1 MTVYGYQVQAGAQ
14 GGIISDGSQ
23 VTWNGSVV
31 DMSGGIITLIN
42 SNKTIQIETG
52 GEGRYLINWWI
63 ATQVQIGQIGSYFS
77 LVVSPGGTFNA
88 YEPSKMGEC
97 YGFALINVTGKTTI
111 QLTNSSG
118 VDIALG
124 AGENVQGSLII
135 TQIGGPTGPTGYTGY
150 TGYTGPTGYTGYTG
164 FTGPTGCTGPTGL
177 AAIFDYGFYG
187 QTGSLSVTG
196 NTGGAIPFNST
207 TIVQGGGISKSS
219 NGEITLTNPG
229 VYKIEYCLVIP
240 NSLSVNLG
248 GSKVYLQSSETGIIP
263 NSDCYIPIVAI
274 TLINTGAVATGQ
286 AIYES
291 TTSNDKITLVYYSV
305 STINITISGGT
316 IASITILK
324 IK

>member
-14 GGIISDGSQ
+14 GGIIPDGSQ
-23 VTWNGSVV
+23 VIWNGTAV

-52 GEGRYLINWWI
+52 GEGRYLINWWV
-63 ATQVQIGQIGSYFS
+63 ATQVQIGEIGSYFS

-88 YEPSKMGEC
+88 YEPSKTGEC
-97 YGFALINVTGKTTI
+97 YGFALINVTGKTTM

-118 VDIALG
+118 VDIALV
-124 AGENVQGSLII
+124 AGENVQASLII
-135 TQIGGPTGPTGYTGY
+135 TQIGGPTGATGPTGYTGY
-150 TGYTGPTGYTGYTG
+150 TGYTGPTGW
-164 FTGPTGCTGPTGL
+164 TGPTGL

-187 QTGSLSVTG
+187 QTGNLSVTG

-207 TIVQGGGISKSS
+207 TVIQGGGISKSS
-219 NGEITLTNPG
+219 NGEITLANPG
-229 VYKIEYCLVIP
+229 VYKIEYCVVVP

-248 GSKVYLQSSETGIIP
+248 GSKVYLHSSETGIIP

-274 TLINTGAVATGQ
+274 TLINTGVVATGQ

-291 TTSNDKITLVYYSV
+291 TTNNDKITLVYYSV
-305 STINITISGGT
+305 LTTSISLAGGT
-316 IASITILK
+316 LASITILK